1 MTKQAVTE
9 VDRRNRGRCNLAC
22 STMSFLKTTS
32 MRAAAHYAKCTVI
45 FAAIA
50 VLSVAHA
57 AGQAT
62 AIPTTRLINPEELVK
77 LLQTSGNEKPLMI
90 QVGSHVLFSQAHIL
104 GSEYIGPASSESGVQ
119 QLRKRV
125 ESLPRTKFI
134 VLYCGCCPWGRC
146 PNVKPADDALRALG
160 FTNVKVLYIADNFGT
175 NWVDKGYPVA
185 KGE

>member
-1 MTKQAVTE
+1 
-9 VDRRNRGRCNLAC
+9 
-22 STMSFLKTTS
+22 
-32 MRAAAHYAKCTVI
+32 MRFALERAKSAFI

-50 VLSVAHA
+50 LLSLAHA

-62 AIPTTRLINPEELVK
+62 FIPTTRLINPEDLVK

-90 QVGSHVLFSQAHIL
+90 QIGSHVLFSQAHIP
-104 GSEYIGPASSESGVQ
+104 GSEYIGPASSEAGLQ

-125 ESLPRTKFI
+125 ASLPRTKFI
-134 VLYCGCCPWGRC
+134 VLYCGCCPWSHC
-146 PNVKPADDALRALG
+146 PNVKPADDGLRALG
-160 FTNVKVLYIADNFGT
+160 FSNVKVLYIADNFGT